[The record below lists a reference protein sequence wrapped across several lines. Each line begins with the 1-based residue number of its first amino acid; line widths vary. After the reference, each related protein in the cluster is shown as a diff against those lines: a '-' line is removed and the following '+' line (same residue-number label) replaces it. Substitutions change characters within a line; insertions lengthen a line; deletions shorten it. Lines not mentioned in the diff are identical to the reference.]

1 MYKWVYIVLEG
12 YSMTIPKKV
21 TEDLFNRINNMD
33 LEECRRMAENMPQ
46 ETKGIDKTILK
57 MIQKRI
63 ASLKQDEAVDCK

>member
-1 MYKWVYIVLEG
+1 
-12 YSMTIPKKV
+12 MTIPKKV